1 MDSFE
6 NNNNNSP
13 IQTSEESKIRLF
25 YIIARER

>member
-6 NNNNNSP
+6 NNNNSP
-13 IQTSEESKIRLF
+13 IQTSEESKIGWF